1 MKRWLWLAVL
11 LGAAACAEDSTQQQP
26 ENTAPQEAAA
36 IVSTPQGALAGRLS
50 VKVTDELAERIE
62 EAQQAVTRSGGVP
75 TRSGVADMD
84 LVLESIGT
92 ERFVRIF
99 PYEARFEQRHREFGL
114 HRWYTIRFDSDEE
127 LTAAAELLSR
137 VEGIE
142 TVQYRHRIRS
152 TRKGPM
158 VPAGNRPAVPATRAA
173 MPANDP
179 RLPEQWHYNNTG
191 NILAD
196 YGMLKF
202 QSKAGCDV
210 NLFDAWNLCTGSPE
224 IVVAVLDEP
233 VQATHPDLAANMWV
247 NPHAGE
253 DAEFGNDVHGYNF
266 CNNKAEFNWQG
277 NYYDEEYGAWM
288 YADHGTHV
296 AGTIAAV
303 NGNGIDVC
311 GIAGGANGEGGVK
324 IMSCQIL
331 DSDGDATNDSDVAA
345 ARAFVYAA
353 DRGALIAQCSW
364 GYGTGMQ
371 TEAQW
376 IGNDR
381 GAEKEAVDYFIKHAG
396 EDDPAAPLS
405 GGLVIFA
412 AGNDGDV
419 VGDQM
424 MWPGAYS
431 PTVAVASMAPDFTP
445 AYYTDY
451 GSWVDITAPG
461 GDYLYGDEG
470 MVLSTI
476 LEDPQMQFQD
486 GRTAAVGYM
495 QGTSMACPHVSGVAA
510 LGLAYASKLGKR
522 YTLAEFK
529 SLLLSSVH
537 DIDSYM
543 RGTKPFID
551 VEGELAM
558 LNLTDY
564 RRKMGAG
571 YTDAYLL
578 LLNIQGTPG
587 IYVQCGKETEIPLE
601 RYFGGSTG
609 LTLKAD
615 APTAAKNKVGME
627 TLTTRNGKLVVKCT
641 KPGVATVN
649 LTTLIGQTAV
659 SHEIALIVRE
669 QTAANG
675 GWL

>member
-1 MKRWLWLAVL
+1 MKRLIWIAAVL
-11 LGAAACAEDSTQQQP
+11 GLAACANDATE
-26 ENTAPQEAAA
+26 TASDKTLPQSGTK
-36 IVSTPQGALAGRLS
+36 ILSVPQGAVAGCLS
-50 VKVTDELAERIE
+50 VEVTDELAERIE
-62 EAQQAVTRSGGVP
+62 TAQAATRSGGGAT

-84 LVLESIGT
+84 LVLERIGA
-92 ERFVRIF
+92 ERFARVF
-99 PYEARFEQRHREFGL
+99 PYEARYEQRHREFGL
-114 HRWYTIRFDSDEE
+114 HRWYTVRFDSEEE
-127 LTAAAELLSR
+127 LTAAAGLLSR
-137 VEGIE
+137 VEGVSAVE
-142 TVQYRHRIRS
+142 YRHPIESGRR
-152 TRKGPM
+152 GPM
-158 VPAGNRPAVPATRAA
+158 VPAAAARPATRAA

-179 RLPEQWHYNNTG
+179 RLPDQWHYNNTG
-191 NILAD
+191 NKTLGS
-196 YGMLKF
+196 YGNFVF
-202 QSKAGCDV
+202 QFRAGCDV
-210 NLFDAWNLCTGSPE
+210 NLFDAWKLCTGSPE

-233 VQATHPDLAANMWV
+233 VQSTHPDLAANMWV

-253 DAEFGNDVHGYNF
+253 DAEFGNDLHGYNF
-266 CNNKAEFNWQG
+266 CNRTDKLNWQG
-277 NYYDEEYGAWM
+277 NYYDSENKEWM

-311 GIAGGANGEGGVK
+311 GIAGGADGKGGVK

-331 DSDGDATNDSDVAA
+331 DSDGDPANDSDDAA

-364 GYGTGMQ
+364 GYGTNLK

-376 IGNDR
+376 AGIAQGM
-381 GAEKEAVDYFIKHAG
+381 EKRAVDYFIKYAG
-396 EDDPAAPLS
+396 ADDPNAPLS

-412 AGNDGDV
+412 AGNDGDI

-461 GDYLYGDEG
+461 GDYLYEEEG
-470 MVLSTI
+470 AVLSTI
-476 LEDPQMQFQD
+476 LEDPAMQFQD
-486 GRTAAVGYM
+486 GRKAAVGYM

-522 YTLAEFK
+522 FTPAQFK

-537 DIDSYM
+537 DIDGYM
-543 RGTKPFID
+543 KGSKPFMD
-551 VEGELAM
+551 VNGGVSL

-564 RRKMGAG
+564 RKKMGAG
-571 YTDAYLL
+571 YVDAYLL

-587 IYVQCGKETEIPLE
+587 VYVQRGKESEIPLD

-609 LTLKAD
+609 VLLKAE
-615 APTAAKNKVGME
+615 ATPEAKDRLGIG
-627 TLTTRNGKLVVKCT
+627 TLAVRNGKLVVACSKT
-641 KPGVATVN
+641 GVATVR
-649 LTTLIGQTAV
+649 LSTQIGQTSV
-659 SHEIALIVRE
+659 SREIALIVRE
-669 QTAANG
+669 RVAANN